1 MAFRSDY
8 AKEEDPRLA
17 QWRAADEAETLHG
30 ALGFATV
37 IAAVS
42 PKLRADERG
51 EIAAALL
58 AFSPSDCETMY
69 SPSIAGVR
77 YSYTLMLPTCHA
89 VSAQAPKRATLS
101 ETPG

>member
-42 PKLRADERG
+42 PKLRANERG
-51 EIAAALL
+51 EIAAAPL
-58 AFSPSDCETMY
+58 AFSPSDCETLY
-69 SPSIAGVR
+69 SLGIAGVR
-77 YSYTLMLPTCHA
+77 YSYTLMLPPCYA
-89 VSAQAPKRATLS
+89 VSAQAPKR
-101 ETPG
+101 ERR